1 MFWPFVERAKTFG
14 RKAQA
19 MEVVRFCPRQRS
31 DTGMPWR
38 VASHVKLAVQGTS
51 PMRKIDALLDEYGAS
66 HRNRVNKLIH
76 WLCVPPIVWTVVALL
91 WSIPFPWPIGSGIVP
106 LNWAVIALIAVQFYY
121 FRLSRRLGMGL
132 MLYNLAMLWLTA
144 VVEANSAW
152 PLWQVALVVFV
163 LAWIGQFIGHVF
175 EGKRP
180 SFFRDLQFLLIG
192 PAWLM
197 SFVYRKAG
205 LSY

>member
-1 MFWPFVERAKTFG
+1 MYKTFG
-14 RKAQA
+14 RRA
-19 MEVVRFCPRQRS
+19 
-31 DTGMPWR
+31 
-38 VASHVKLAVQGTS
+38 ASYTHFETTRK

-66 HRNRVNKLIH
+66 HVNPINKAIH
-76 WLCVPPIVWTVVALL
+76 WICVPPIVWAVVAML
-91 WSIPFPWPIGSGIVP
+91 WSVPTPWQVGSGIVP
-106 LNWAVIALIAVQFYY
+106 LNWAVIALVLAQIYY

-144 VVEANSAW
+144 ELETRSPW
-152 PLWQVALVVFV
+152 PLWQVALAVFV
-163 LAWIGQFIGHVF
+163 VAWIGQFIGHVL

-180 SFFRDLQFLLIG
+180 SFFKDLQFLLIG

-205 LSY
+205 LAF